1 MPFTI
6 STLVFAH
13 AALLLTSI
21 PQSFAATCPT
31 LSEVKKDLGSKLSQG
46 SSISASDADAPRW
59 SLYRAPNPAFVVN
72 VSSENDVA
80 PVVRYC
86 NKKNISF
93 LAQSQGN
100 GWADTFRLGDCG
112 LVINM
117 AALDRLHFNK
127 DRTIAWIGGG
137 TQVKDMV
144 DAAYELESRFSN
156 PTCTC
161 LGFLG
166 AMLGGGLTRSQGLYG
181 QGVDQILGMIVVTA
195 SGETLQVDATHNPDL
210 WYAMRGA
217 APNFGIVTSA
227 FVRAYPIPKAQNI
240 AWEGAIT
247 FADDKL
253 EPLIQAIHDLD
264 LRPHMEIDILFATSG
279 PPLNTPAITA
289 IPFFLGNASEARKAF
304 APVLAVG
311 PISDETAEVPYD
323 HWGDFANS
331 FCQKGMRKPAYGAS
345 LARQGLNPAT
355 WRAVY
360 EEFKRFVARYPEA
373 AGSSVLAEYY
383 PIQRAVA
390 LGDTGSSYP
399 FRDVPLHVVI
409 IPVYENSSFD
419 VTANAFGATVRDLL
433 RSTDGLDA
441 NSTYINFAHGDEPLN
456 EIYGEN
462 LPKLQTLKKR
472 YDPRNK
478 FNQWFPLA

>member
-6 STLVFAH
+6 STLVLAQV
-13 AALLLTSI
+13 ALLLASI
-21 PQSFAATCPT
+21 PQSFAVTCPT
-31 LSEVKKDLGSKLSQG
+31 LSEVKNDLGSTLSPG
-46 SSISASDADAPRW
+46 SSISTSAGDAPRW
-59 SLYRAPNPAFVVN
+59 SLYGAPHPAFVVN
-72 VSSENDVA
+72 VSSESDVA
-80 PVVRYC
+80 PTVRYC
-86 NKKNISF
+86 NKKNITF

-117 AALDRLHFNK
+117 AGLNRLQFNK
-127 DRTIAWIGGG
+127 NRTLASIGGG

-144 DAAYELESRFSN
+144 LAAYNSGTRFSN

-166 AMLGGGLTRSQGLYG
+166 AMLGGGITRSQGLYG
-181 QGVDQILGMIVVTA
+181 QGVDQVLQLNVVTA
-195 SGETLQVDATHNPDL
+195 SGESRRVNPRLNPDL

-227 FVRAYPIPKAQNI
+227 LVKAYPTPKDQNI

-253 EPLIQAIHDLD
+253 EPLIKAIHDLD
-264 LRPHMEIDILFATSG
+264 LQPEMEIDFLFATSG

-289 IPFFLGNASEARKAF
+289 IPFFLGNASAARVAF
-304 APVLAVG
+304 APIFAVG
-311 PISDETAEVPYD
+311 PLSDETAEVPYD

-345 LARQGLNPAT
+345 LAREGLNPVT

-360 EEFKRFVARYPEA
+360 EEFKTFVARYPEA
-373 AGSSVLAEYY
+373 AGSSILAEYY
-383 PIQRAVA
+383 PVQKAVA
-390 LGDTGSSYP
+390 IGDATSSYP
-399 FRDVPLHVVI
+399 FRDVPIHVVT
-409 IPVYENSSFD
+409 IPLYENSSFD
-419 VTANAFGATVRDLL
+419 VTANAWGAR
-433 RSTDGLDA
+433 
-441 NSTYINFAHGDEPLN
+441 
-456 EIYGEN
+456 
-462 LPKLQTLKKR
+462 
-472 YDPRNK
+472 
-478 FNQWFPLA
+478 